1 MTLKED
7 AMNRALLLA
16 AVAALFLH
24 PCQAAAETD
33 IAGRWTHAGGAA
45 AWTFTKDGQG
55 TYRAVEEGLGNARG
69 TAVVVGDRL
78 VIVYATKDK
87 RITGCFDLRLAEDG
101 QAAEG
106 TVEDSRPA
114 RAEARLERAQ
124 AAARPDILGIWRH
137 SPEATWT
144 ISAVSG
150 GSYLAEEK
158 GLGNARG
165 QGRWTSSGTFKI
177 DYKTQDGAIE
187 GIYEV
192 RFSPDGDSASGTYR
206 ELTGPQ
212 RSGRTSWTKVR

>member
-1 MTLKED
+1 MIRTP
-7 AMNRALLLA
+7 LLA
-16 AVAALFLH
+16 AVAALFLY
-24 PCQAAAETD
+24 PGRAAAVTD

-55 TYRAVEEGLGNARG
+55 TYRAVEEGLGDARG
-69 TAVVVGDRL
+69 TAVVFGDRL

-87 RITGCFDLRLAEDG
+87 KVTGCFDLKLSEDG
-101 QAAEG
+101 RTAEG
-106 TVEDSRPA
+106 PVEDSRPA
-114 RAEARLERAQ
+114 RAEARLERVQ
-124 AAARPDILGIWRH
+124 TVQVVRPDILGVWRH

-150 GSYLAEEK
+150 GSYLAQEK

-165 QGRWTSSGTFKI
+165 QGRWTSSGSFKI
-177 DYKTQDGAIE
+177 DYKTQDGTIE

-192 RFSPDGDSASGTYR
+192 RFSPDGDSASGTVR

-212 RSGRTSWTKVR
+212 RSGPTSWTKVR